1 MALTINPDKFADRF
15 REEKDDTHYLAIG
28 SMAIGIPEITE
39 KNYTEVYAR
48 HKFMNPQFPHSLDDV
63 KEHIGM
69 KTNVNLETRVRWLT
83 RIAKNQFNEI
93 LYKVDEDER
102 RELKRNY
109 YSKYGI

>member
-15 REEKDDTHYLAIG
+15 RNEKEDTYYLALG
-28 SMAIGIPEITE
+28 SMAIGVPEITE
-39 KNYTEVYAR
+39 KNCVEVYAR

-69 KTNVNLETRVRWLT
+69 KTNVNPETTVRWLT

-93 LYKVDEDER
+93 LYKIDEDAKREIR
-102 RELKRNY
+102 RKY
-109 YSKYGI
+109 YTQ